1 MINQNHTHLDLDHQ
15 KDKDLLTI
23 KKLTSQV
30 LDNIQ
35 FNKDLNH
42 LDVQFNKDM
51 EAHSCK
57 EDSITYQDQVNII
70 QTSQFQ
76 SRILQVQQLE
86 NKKELGLEVI
96 VPKKIGLDLGNLTTN
111 LH

>member
-42 LDVQFNKDM
+42 LDVLFNKDM
-51 EAHSCK
+51 EAQLCK
-57 EDSITYQDQVNII
+57 EDSITYQDQFNIF

-76 SRILQVQQLE
+76 SQILQVQQLE

-96 VPKKIGLDLGNLTTN
+96 VPKKIGLDLGNLTNN